1 MFVQVKSQNQYWL
14 KFRSFFIIIWKFS
27 VTFIEYTTTVF
38 IAPNKNNS
46 TCISSVL
53 IGHSIMPNN
62 VTISSQTYYD
72 LAILQSFL
80 PVT

>member
-1 MFVQVKSQNQYWL
+1 MAIILDVCPNKESKSIL
-14 KFRSFFIIIWKFS
+14 VEI
-27 VTFIEYTTTVF
+27 IEYTTTAF

-62 VTISSQTYYD
+62 VTIPSQTYYD